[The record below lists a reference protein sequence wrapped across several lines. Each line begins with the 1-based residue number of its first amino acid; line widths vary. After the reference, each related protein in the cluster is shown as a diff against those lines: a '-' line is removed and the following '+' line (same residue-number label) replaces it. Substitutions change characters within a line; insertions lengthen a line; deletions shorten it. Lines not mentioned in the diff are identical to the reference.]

1 MDEDDKLDQ
10 ASEFDPDARM
20 DDDYN
25 PYDDGDVADIVDSK
39 DASPVSSD
47 NGNDNLSP
55 ENENGGSQQE
65 KNSVSSENVGGD
77 TDDDA
82 IDKIGRAHV

>member
-25 PYDDGDVADIVDSK
+25 PYDDGDVAD
-39 DASPVSSD
+39 
-47 NGNDNLSP
+47 NLSP

-65 KNSVSSENVGGD
+65 K
-77 TDDDA
+77 
-82 IDKIGRAHV
+82 KFRFF